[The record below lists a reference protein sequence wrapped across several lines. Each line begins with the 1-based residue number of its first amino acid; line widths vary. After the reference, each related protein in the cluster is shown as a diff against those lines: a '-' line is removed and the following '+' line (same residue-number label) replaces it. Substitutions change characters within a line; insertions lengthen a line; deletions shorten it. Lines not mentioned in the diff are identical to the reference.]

1 MKCFLFLFV
10 LGFMVKDKK
19 CYDEL
24 TQKFK
29 VVTMIKKT
37 QEIKIKGSTKAD
49 AKALI
54 FGEILLNNQTTEEE

>member
-1 MKCFLFLFV
+1 
-10 LGFMVKDKK
+10 MVKDEK
-19 CYDEL
+19 CFEKL

-37 QEIKIKGSTKAD
+37 QEISIKGHTKAN

-54 FGEILLNNQTTEEE
+54 FGEILLNQE

>member
-1 MKCFLFLFV
+1 
-10 LGFMVKDKK
+10 MVKDKK